1 MPCSIPPSNLAL
13 FIAKYLAKLEA
24 FIIAKIYEE
33 VNKIIERLMGQVCP
47 PVEEIEKLM
56 NGDASGRVNR

>member
-47 PVEEIEKLM
+47 Y
-56 NGDASGRVNR
+56 